1 LEGREEEIQS
11 KAGGRG
17 SFIYMRRVKE
27 VEPIH
32 EVISLI
38 TEKFQTSFDFIEKK
52 LHIDEKTAV
61 LLYIKTV
68 VNGADLQE
76 FIIKPFFELPTEH
89 HYKSYLTSLPQQQEI
104 KGKEQILDEMT
115 RGSIVIIIQGSL
127 LLLDIKKVHTD
138 SVQQVNLEPT
148 IQGPELALSED
159 IATNINLIRQR
170 YHKPSLVV
178 EIQEIGGKSNQS
190 LAIIYDSQSVND
202 AVLEK
207 IKNKITIIKHTPLIQ
222 TTAEMQ
228 RLLNEKKR
236 SLLPISMLTERTDR
250 IIYNI
255 AGGKVVLLLDG
266 NPVSLIAPA
275 VFFDFMSATEDNYR
289 PFYLTIFNKSLR
301 YLGLIICLTLPA
313 LYVAI
318 TSYNPEVFRFEL
330 ALSVSGSRIGVPYP
344 SFIEVLFMLIVME
357 LLIEASIR
365 LPKVIAGT
373 ATTVGGLILG
383 TAATEAAL
391 TSTIM
396 IIIVSA
402 MAISTF
408 VIPINEMGFAIRI
421 IKYGVLLFATI
432 GGLLGL
438 VLFMLG
444 LFMYMANMDS
454 FGEPYFKLFLQ
465 RKTAEIEGDK
475 T

>member
-1 LEGREEEIQS
+1 MKKIKQNLQIEAVIDM
-11 KAGGRG
+11 
-17 SFIYMRRVKE
+17 ITKE
-27 VEPIH
+27 FE
-32 EVISLI
+32 
-38 TEKFQTSFDFIEKK
+38 TSFDFVNNPLK
-52 LHIDEKTAV
+52 IDGKEAL

-68 VNGADLQE
+68 VDGVQLQDY
-76 FIIKPFFELPTEH
+76 IIKPFFEMATNEH
-89 HYKSYLTSLPQQQEI
+89 FQAYLQSIPQYKEI
-104 KGKEQILDEMT
+104 EGKEQILVELT
-115 RGSIVIIIQGSL
+115 KGSAVIVINDVII
-127 LLLDIKKVHTD
+127 LLDLNKVNTD
-138 SVQQVNLEPT
+138 AVLPVNLEPT

-159 IATNINLIRQR
+159 MATNINLIRHR
-170 YHKPSLVV
+170 YHKPSLKV
-178 EIQEIGGKSNQS
+178 EMLQLGEKTNQS
-190 LAIIYDSQSVND
+190 FALIYDYESVNQ

-207 IKNKITIIKHTPLIQ
+207 IKQKIDSLNTPLIQ
-222 TTAEMQ
+222 TTAELQ
-228 RLLNEKKR
+228 RLLNDKKR
-236 SLLPISMLTERTDR
+236 SLLPISLLTERTDR
-250 IIYNI
+250 IIYNVS
-255 AGGKVVLLLDG
+255 GGKVILLLDG
-266 NPVSLIAPA
+266 NPVALIAPA
-275 VFFDFMSATEDNYR
+275 VFVDFMSATEDNYR
-289 PFYLTIFNKSLR
+289 PFWVTIFNKLLR

-318 TSYNPEVFRFEL
+318 SSYNPEVFRFEL

-408 VIPINEMGFAIRI
+408 VIPINELGFAVRI

-432 GGLLGL
+432 GGLLGITVFL
-438 VLFMLG
+438 LGFM
-444 LFMYMANMDS
+444 MYMSNMES
-454 FGEPYFKLFLQ
+454 FGEPYFKLYIQ
-465 RKTAEIEGDK
+465 RKNAEIERSK
-475 T
+475 S

>member
-1 LEGREEEIQS
+1 M
-11 KAGGRG
+11 K
-17 SFIYMRRVKE
+17 RVKDAK
-27 VEPIH
+27 H
-32 EVISLI
+32 ISEIIDSI
-38 TEKFQTSFDFIEKK
+38 TQEFQTSFDFVDKK
-52 LHIDEKTAV
+52 LHIDGKNAR

-68 VNGADLQE
+68 VNGTDLQE
-76 FIIKPFFELPTEH
+76 YVIKPFFELPTDQH
-89 HYKSYLTSLPQQQEI
+89 FSSYLSSLPQQQEWE
-104 KGKEQILDEMT
+104 GKEQILDHLT
-115 RGSIVIIIQGSL
+115 RGSIVVVVQGNL
-127 LLLDIKKVHTD
+127 LLLDVKSVNTD
-138 SVQQVNLEPT
+138 SVLPVNLEPT
-148 IQGPELALSED
+148 IHGPELALSED

-170 YHKPSLVV
+170 YHRPSLTV
-178 EIQEIGGKSNQS
+178 EMLQVGEKSNQS
-190 LAIIYDSQSVND
+190 LAIFYDQSAVNKP
-202 AVLEK
+202 VLET
-207 IKNKITIIKHTPLIQ
+207 IKKKLDSLHTPLIQ
-222 TTAEMQ
+222 TTAELQ
-228 RLLNEKKR
+228 RLLNDKKR
-236 SLLPISMLTERTDR
+236 SLLPISMLSERTDR

-255 AGGKVVLLLDG
+255 AGGKVVLVLDG
-266 NPVSLIAPA
+266 NPISLMAPA
-275 VFFDFMSATEDNYR
+275 VFADFMSATEDNYR
-289 PFYLTIFNKSLR
+289 PFWVTMFNKCLR
-301 YLGLIICLTLPA
+301 YLGLIICLILPA

-344 SFIEVLFMLIVME
+344 SFVEVLFMLIVME

-408 VIPINEMGFAIRI
+408 VIPINEMGFAVRI

-438 VLFMLG
+438 ALFLLG
-444 LFMYMANMDS
+444 FMMYLSNMDS
-454 FGEPYFKLFLQ
+454 FGEPYFKLYLQ
-465 RKTAEIEGDK
+465 RKTAEVKGDEI
-475 T
+475 

>member
-1 LEGREEEIQS
+1 MVYLKVKDRSAKRMKGEFYVNTV
-11 KAGGRG
+11 KAL
-17 SFIYMRRVKE
+17 SL
-27 VEPIH
+27 H
-32 EVISLI
+32 EMISLI
-38 TEKFQTSFDFIEKK
+38 TQEFQTSFDFVEKT
-52 LHIDEKTAV
+52 LQIDEKTAQ

-68 VNGADLQE
+68 VNGTDLQE
-76 FIIKPFFELPTEH
+76 CVIKPFFELPTEH
-89 HYKSYLTSLPQQQEI
+89 HYKAYLTSLPQQQEL

-115 RGSIVIIIQGSL
+115 RGSIVVIVQGSI
-127 LLLDIKKVHTD
+127 LLLDIKKVNTD

-148 IQGPELALSED
+148 LQGPELALSED

-170 YHKPSLVV
+170 YHSPSLTI
-178 EIQEIGGKSNQS
+178 EMQQIGQRSNQS
-190 LAIIYDSQSVND
+190 LAIVYDSQSVNQ
-202 AVLEK
+202 AVLE
-207 IKNKITIIKHTPLIQ
+207 IIKKKIESLHSPLIQ

-228 RLLNEKKR
+228 RLLNDKKR
-236 SLLPISMLTERTDR
+236 SLLPTSMLTERTDR

-255 AGGKVVLLLDG
+255 SGGKVVLLLDG

-289 PFYLTIFNKSLR
+289 PFWVTMFNKILR

-318 TSYNPEVFRFEL
+318 SSYNPEVFRFEL

-408 VIPINEMGFAIRI
+408 VIPINELGFAIRI

-438 VLFMLG
+438 VLFLLG
-444 LFMYMANMDS
+444 FIMYMANMDS
-454 FGEPYFKLFLQ
+454 FGEPYFKLFIQ
-465 RKTAEIEGDK
+465 RKTAEVKGD
-475 T
+475 TA